1 MRMRPVTA
9 WGLLV
14 IQFGGILLAAVVSL
28 AALHSARESER
39 ARLAAEA
46 AREQASRQN
55 AAVVCSMIVA
65 QDEVTNDPDNP
76 PPTERARNAAAAWR
90 NLRDLWC

>member
-1 MRMRPVTA
+1 MRPVTA

-14 IQFGGILLAAVVSL
+14 IQSSSILLAVAISL
-28 AALHSARESER
+28 VALHSARQSER
-39 ARLAAEA
+39 ARQAAEA

-55 AAVVCSMIVA
+55 TTVVCSMIVA
-65 QDEVTNDPDNP
+65 QDEALNDPDHP
-76 PPTERARNAAAAWR
+76 PVTERARNAAAAWR